1 MAGSSLAQAAPLCQ
15 LDVGQIRRSSK
26 GESVNVLR
34 LWIKPERVEMSPR
47 AELPWLSVLQTPLV
61 LPGWACPSGW
71 ALVSFGIRG
80 FLGSFAENAAA
91 DLGCRFDDFSSP
103 IFPLALDDPVLLCPE
118 LSLQFVV
125 VVVVVVE
132 PSLQSDFCS
141 QASSS
146 ALQSSSL
153 LAQVAGCSTP
163 A

>member
-1 MAGSSLAQAAPLCQ
+1 
-15 LDVGQIRRSSK
+15 
-26 GESVNVLR
+26 
-34 LWIKPERVEMSPR
+34 MSPR

-61 LPGWACPSGW
+61 LPDWAWPSGW

-80 FLGSFAENAAA
+80 FLGSFAGNASA

-103 IFPLALDDPVLLCPE
+103 IFPLALDDPDLLCPE
-118 LSLQFVV
+118 LSLQFVVVVV

>member
-1 MAGSSLAQAAPLCQ
+1 
-15 LDVGQIRRSSK
+15 
-26 GESVNVLR
+26 
-34 LWIKPERVEMSPR
+34 MSPR

-61 LPGWACPSGW
+61 LPGSSGW
-71 ALVSFGIRG
+71 PLVSFGIRG